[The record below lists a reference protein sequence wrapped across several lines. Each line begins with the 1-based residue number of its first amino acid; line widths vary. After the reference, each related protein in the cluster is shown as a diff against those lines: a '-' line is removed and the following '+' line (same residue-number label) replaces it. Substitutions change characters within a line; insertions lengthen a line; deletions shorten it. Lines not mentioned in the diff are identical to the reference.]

1 MSAANFPQTISTM
14 ANKALKKTAILILW
28 VLVWQFLSMLIG
40 EELILPSPASTL
52 TSLFRL
58 AETKEFYIS
67 VLISLIRILIGFSLG
82 VVLGFLGGTLSA
94 KSHIFKEIT
103 STPLQLIRAVPV
115 ASFIILAF
123 FWFKSTLL
131 PVFITFLMVLPI
143 VWSATETALLSV
155 DVKYIEMGKVFGLSK
170 SKIFL
175 KIKMPLIS
183 PAVISACLTSLG
195 FAWKSGIAA
204 EVIAKPQNSL
214 GGLLETSKTHL
225 EISEVFALTAVVAI
239 LSLLLEIALK
249 KIFRRYNNDKAQ

>member
-1 MSAANFPQTISTM
+1 MTSTM
-14 ANKALKKTAILILW
+14 VNKTFKKTAILILW

-40 EELILPSPASTL
+40 KDLILPSPISTL
-52 TSLFRL
+52 NSLFRL

-67 VLISLIRILIGFSLG
+67 VIISLLRILLGFSLG
-82 VVLGFLGGTLSA
+82 VVLGFVGGTFSA
-94 KSHIFKEIT
+94 KNTLFKQIT
-103 STPLQLIRAVPV
+103 APPLQLIRAVPV

-143 VWSATETALLSV
+143 IWSSTETALLSI
-155 DVKYIEMGKVFGLSK
+155 DTKYVEMGEVFGLSQH
-170 SKIFL
+170 KIFW
-175 KIKMPLIS
+175 KIKMPLIL
-183 PAVISACLTSLG
+183 PTIISACVTALG

-225 EISEVFALTAVVAI
+225 EISEVFALTVVVAL
-239 LSLLLEIALK
+239 LSLLLEIGRK
-249 KIFRRYNNDKAQ
+249 RIFRRYCND